1 MVAFLP
7 SALEW
12 ASKIQDTSRSA
23 SFREESN
30 RKKERALRIA
40 RELSNLVIYCRSV
53 VFNLDRNMRREVRN
67 HTEMSSFPETKAEK
81 LMLSS
86 NDHFQMFLWY
96 HEVQLSRVY
105 PKALRTASDNYN
117 PLPMWNVG
125 SQMTALNFQ
134 TGDKPMQLNQAKFI
148 QNGACGYVLRPEYMF
163 DSMYLPNDNSTI
175 STDLT
180 IIIGKNIFPDFP
192 EFLTNFDLFFR
203 SASNGSTIFESQ
215 KWPRNGFAQ
224 C

>member
-1 MVAFLP
+1 
-7 SALEW
+7 
-12 ASKIQDTSRSA
+12 
-23 SFREESN
+23 
-30 RKKERALRIA
+30 
-40 RELSNLVIYCRSV
+40 
-53 VFNLDRNMRREVRN
+53 
-67 HTEMSSFPETKAEK
+67 
-81 LMLSS
+81 MLSS
-86 NDHFQMFLWY
+86 ADNLQMFLWY

-163 DSMYLPNDNSTI
+163 ESMYLPNDNSTI

-180 IIIGKNIFPDFP
+180 IIIGNFILYLGCFQVFMAILGLFDHQQFR
-192 EFLTNFDLFFR
+192 EFFLCSLLL
-203 SASNGSTIFESQ
+203 
-215 KWPRNGFAQ
+215 
-224 C
+224 